1 MTRLAILAASC
12 AATFAAVAADN
23 LASGFADPPHEA
35 KPQTWW
41 HWMNGNITKEGI
53 TADLEAMKDIGLGGA
68 QIFDIDYGI
77 PRGNVDFASPEWF
90 DCAKHAAK
98 EAKRL
103 GLDLA
108 LNTGSGWSCAGGPWN
123 VISNGMK
130 FVTYSEK
137 TVTGPARF
145 EGRLPPLPFE
155 GNYPSRYGN
164 YSRDV
169 AVIAYPTPA
178 EGSATPSTNHWQ
190 EIFRARH
197 QRAAQ
202 FQDRFT
208 KRKVAGG
215 LVDPAREIDLTGKR
229 SADGTLTWDVP
240 EGNWTILRIG
250 YCANGR
256 INYPPSA
263 CGRGLE
269 CDKLSAKAL
278 DAHWAGFLDK
288 LFAHFG
294 PDLVGR
300 RNGGVTGI
308 IVDSYEAGSQNW
320 TDGFEMEFERRVGY
334 SIKSFLPV
342 FAGRVVGSQEKT
354 ERFLEDFRRAVSSAF
369 IDNFGYATRRKAHER
384 DLELYVEPYGDD
396 MPAHDVEYAHCA
408 DVPMTEFW
416 TGRAWPWRGDP
427 SPAVSESRVWGSK
440 IVAAESYTTWPKD
453 DRWTL
458 NPRVIKRQTDYQYCE
473 GINRMIY
480 HTYAH
485 QPWMDPKLWPGMT
498 MGRFGIMFNRNV
510 TWWKMGKE
518 WIRYQTR
525 CQYMLQQGKTV
536 VDAFYFAGEDAP
548 CLSRGMGRKAF
559 GQGSDYAVISREAL
573 MASTAKDRRIV
584 SPGGATARMLILPEY
599 ITSAS
604 PDVMRKI
611 ESFATA
617 GVTVIG
623 ELPQR
628 SFGLR
633 GCPEA
638 DDEVRRISER
648 MKSYGNVVHGM
659 PIAEAVRKSGHVPD
673 FIGPKQ
679 PVCLH
684 IHRTADDGSEIYF
697 VSAQNDTNVVVD
709 CRFRVKG
716 RVPEIWN
723 PMSGKIELPKSWREE
738 DAMTRVTLDFDPDG
752 SRFVVFRPQPTA
764 GVAVQDV
771 LERQSAMTVA
781 GPWELSFPAGSGA
794 PATVMLD
801 KLVSWTERPEEEIRY
816 FSGTAT
822 YRKTLQPVAKKAGER
837 VVLDLGDVREL
848 CEVTVNG
855 KTFPVLWKK
864 PYSVDIT
871 DAIGDGAVDICIRV
885 ANVGANRLIGDERKP
900 DDCTWTDK
908 SWSGPHLTC
917 WPDWMTNIQSR
928 ASGRRTFTTWHHW
941 TKDDEPLPSGL
952 LGPVTLTFEKAVK
965 TVSEDSARKGQLVLA
980 ARGRPPL
987 CAIEAIGI
995 RFLVD

>member
-1 MTRLAILAASC
+1 MEMMRLTVLAAMC
-12 AATFAAVAADN
+12 AAAFASFAGDD
-23 LASGFADPPHEA
+23 LAQRFADPPHEA
-35 KPQTWW
+35 RPQTWW
-41 HWMNGNITKEGI
+41 HWMNGNISKEGI

-77 PRGNVDFASPEWF
+77 PPGKVDFASPEWF
-90 DCAKHAAK
+90 DCVKRAAR

-123 VISNGMK
+123 TITNGMK
-130 FVTYSEK
+130 FMTHAE
-137 TVTGPARF
+137 TVVKGPTKF
-145 EGRLPPLPFE
+145 KGRLPPLPFE

-164 YSRDV
+164 FSVDI

-178 EGSATPSTNHWQ
+178 AESAAVPTNYWQ
-190 EIFRARH
+190 KIFRVRH
-197 QRAAQ
+197 QAARQ
-202 FQDRFT
+202 FNGRFD
-208 KRKVAGG
+208 KRKVRGG
-215 LVDPAREIDLTGKR
+215 LVDPAREIDLTQNV
-229 SADGTLTWDVP
+229 SADRTLEWDVP
-240 EGNWTILRIG
+240 EGDWTILRIG

-263 CGRGLE
+263 HGRGLE
-269 CDKLSAKAL
+269 CDKLSVRAL

-288 LFAHFG
+288 LFAHLG
-294 PDLVGR
+294 PELVGR
-300 RNGGVTGI
+300 ANGGVTGI

-334 SIKSFLPV
+334 SITPFLPV
-342 FAGRVVGSQEKT
+342 FAGRIVGSPEKT

-369 IDNFGYATRRKAHER
+369 IDNFGFATRRKAHER

-427 SPAVSESRVWGSK
+427 SPAVSEARVWGSK

-458 NPRVIKRQTDYQYCE
+458 NPRVIKRQTDYKYCD

-510 TWWKMGKE
+510 TWWNMGKE

-536 VDAFYFAGEDAP
+536 VSAFFFAGEDAP
-548 CLSRGMGRKAF
+548 CLSRIAGIKVF
-559 GQGSDYAVISREAL
+559 GQESNYAVMSRDAL
-573 MASTAKDRRIV
+573 MASKAERGRVV
-584 SPGGATARMLILPEY
+584 SPGGASARILILPEY
-599 ITSAS
+599 LTAVS

-611 ESFATA
+611 ESFAAA

-633 GCPEA
+633 GYPDA
-638 DDEVRRISER
+638 DDEVRKIAER
-648 MKSYGNVVHGM
+648 MKAYGNVMYGM
-659 PIAEAVRKSGHVPD
+659 PAADAVRKSGHVPD
-673 FIGPKQ
+673 FMGPKS

-723 PMSGKIELPKSWREE
+723 TMTWKIELAKNWFEE
-738 DAMTRVTLDFDPDG
+738 DVMTRVTLDFDPDG

-764 GVAVQDV
+764 GAAAQNVLGRQSTVAVDG
-771 LERQSAMTVA
+771 A
-781 GPWELSFPAGSGA
+781 WELSFPAGSGV
-794 PATVMLD
+794 PATVTLD

-822 YRKTLQPVAKKAGER
+822 YHKRIDSFARTPGTH

-855 KTFPVLWKK
+855 KDFPVLWKK

-871 DAIGDGAVDICIRV
+871 DAIGDGAVDIRIRV
-885 ANVGANRLIGDERKP
+885 ANAGANRLIGDERKP

-917 WPDWMTNIQSR
+917 WPEWMTNGTAR
-928 ASGRRTFTTWHHW
+928 VSGRRTFMTWHHW
-941 TKDDEPLPSGL
+941 SKDDQPLPSGL
-952 LGPVTLTFEKAVK
+952 LGPVN
-965 TVSEDSARKGQLVLA
+965 LVLLKD
-980 ARGRPPL
+980 R
-987 CAIEAIGI
+987 
-995 RFLVD
+995 